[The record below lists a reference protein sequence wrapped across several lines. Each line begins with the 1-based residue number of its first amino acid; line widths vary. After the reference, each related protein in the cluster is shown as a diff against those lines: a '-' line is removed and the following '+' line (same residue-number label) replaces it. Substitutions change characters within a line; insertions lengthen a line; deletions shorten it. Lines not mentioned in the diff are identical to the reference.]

1 MGRESEETFPKEDIH
16 MTSIINEKI
25 SRIINL
31 QGNANQ
37 NHNGKS
43 PCICQNGVIKKNT
56 CWQQC
61 GEKERELSLRCWWEC
76 ELVQPPCNSMKV
88 PQNTNNRTTT

>member
-43 PCICQNGVIKKNT
+43 PCICQNG
-56 CWQQC
+56 CHQ
-61 GEKERELSLRCWWEC
+61 KEYMLATMWRKRKGTLLML
-76 ELVQPPCNSMKV
+76 LVGM
-88 PQNTNNRTTT
+88 

>member
-1 MGRESEETFPKEDIH
+1 MGRESEETFSKEDIH
-16 MTSIINEKI
+16 MTNIINEKI

-43 PCICQNGVIKKNT
+43 PWICENG
-56 CWQQC
+56 CHQ
-61 GEKERELSLRCWWEC
+61 KEHMLVMMWRERKGTLFTL
-76 ELVQPPCNSMKV
+76 LVGM
-88 PQNTNNRTTT
+88 

>member
-1 MGRESEETFPKEDIH
+1 MGRESEETFSKEDIH
-16 MTSIINEKI
+16 MTNIINEKI

-43 PCICQNGVIKKNT
+43 PWIC
-56 CWQQC
+56 
-61 GEKERELSLRCWWEC
+61 EKGCHQKEHMLVMMWRERKGTLLTL
-76 ELVQPPCNSMKV
+76 LVGM
-88 PQNTNNRTTT
+88 